1 MGRKAIINF
10 AWVTLSLLFFGVL
23 MSKLSGTGVQLPAA
37 MSRPDYVPES
47 AVQRISS
54 RLWFDCAPAADKQ
67 TNHFDITVYDGDEA
81 QVKRQQGLL
90 PHPEIVGDGTF
101 ALSGPTRSV
110 EELRRLIRIYDGEI
124 IYLKNG
130 EILEPVY
137 RLSSR

>member
-1 MGRKAIINF
+1 MGRKTIINF
-10 AWVTLSLLFFGVL
+10 AWATLSLLFFGVL
-23 MSKLSGTGVQLPAA
+23 MSKLSDTGVQLPTP

-67 TNHFDITVYDGDEA
+67 TNHFDITVYNGDEA

-90 PHPEIVGDGTF
+90 AHPEIVGDGAF
-101 ALSGPTRSV
+101 ALSGPARTV
-110 EELRRLIRIYDGEI
+110 KELRHLIQTYDGEI
-124 IYLKNG
+124 IYLRNG

-137 RLSSR
+137 SMSSR